1 MNADFSHLSVAERL
15 RLVEALWDSIAAN
28 PDDVP
33 IPAWQI
39 EELERRKANHLQN
52 PQAGATWDEVQERIR
67 NRRGQ

>member
-52 PQAGATWDEVQERIR
+52 PQAGATWDEVA
-67 NRRGQ
+67 GAAML

>member
-1 MNADFSHLSVAERL
+1 MNPDFSHLSVAERIQ
-15 RLVEALWDSIAAN
+15 LVEDLWDSIAAN

-39 EELERRKANHLQN
+39 EELERRKANRLQN
-52 PQAGATWDEVQERIR
+52 PQPGATWDEVQERIR